1 MSQFNFS
8 ISEAEAQETASWF
21 DPLPAGWYDVVADE
35 VSLSQNKAG
44 TGAYIKVRFT
54 VIGEKYRG
62 RKVFTYINVQN
73 QNAQAQEIG
82 LANLRAFMVAIG
94 LRNMTDVSQLANK
107 PLQIRLRLKESRNGG
122 DENQVNGYRAGQ
134 AAPQMQM
141 PQVQMQMPAPVQQQM
156 MRPPVMQQAPAMQQM
171 VNPGVMQQAPV
182 QQPPMVP
189 PPQFAAPAPQP
200 VQPHVTGVSA
210 APQPIGQPQM
220 QAPMPQQMQA
230 PVQQQMPEWGQQL
243 PFPNA
248 IDPDADIPF

>member
-200 VQPHVTGVSA
+200 VQPPVTAVSA

>member
-171 VNPGVMQQAPV
+171 VNPGVMQQAPM
-182 QQPPMVP
+182 QQPPIVP

-200 VQPHVTGVSA
+200 VQPPVTAVSA

>member
-200 VQPHVTGVSA
+200 VQPPVTAVSA

-230 PVQQQMPEWGQQL
+230 PVQQNMPEWGQQL

>member
-171 VNPGVMQQAPV
+171 VNQGVMQQAQAM
-182 QQPPMVP
+182 QQPMVP

-200 VQPHVTGVSA
+200 VQPPVTAVSA

>member
-35 VSLSQNKAG
+35 VALSQNKAG

-171 VNPGVMQQAPV
+171 VKPGVMQQAPM
-182 QQPPMVP
+182 QQAHMVP

-200 VQPHVTGVSA
+200 VQPPVTAVSA